1 MTTIT
6 LPPRCD
12 RAAAEALLPDL
23 AAAFGTGVLT
33 IDGAAAAQVGQA
45 LLQVLASA
53 RFSCPSTSITPSAD
67 LREAARLAGLDQILF
82 DTTPIDKAARA

>member
-23 AAAFGTGVLT
+23 AAAFGTGALT
-33 IDGAAAAQVGQA
+33 IDGSSAAQVGQA
-45 LLQVLASA
+45 MLQVLASA
-53 RFSCPSTSITPSAD
+53 RFTCPSTSITPSRD

-82 DTTPIDKAARA
+82 DTNPSDKAAHA